1 MAPLPPSWSLKTIVY
16 HPSSRQ
22 GHKGLPFGHQGL
34 PFGHQ
39 GLPFSHQ
46 GLSFGHQGL
55 TFGHLG
61 LLTPSDTYTLE

>member
-16 HPSSRQ
+16 RPSSRQ

-39 GLPFSHQ
+39 GLPFDHQ
-46 GLSFGHQGL
+46 GPLFDHQGHMVAIL
-55 TFGHLG
+55 FYLKLSETVKL
-61 LLTPSDTYTLE
+61 